1 MSRIYR
7 KSMNVYFSFPSVHR
21 RRRRRIFI
29 STLISHQPTVPPD
42 CLCSCPHRYD
52 IKIITL
58 ALTPT
63 VSDSTTLIFMFV
75 PCISSNV
82 SQKCIQKSI
91 RAFSQM
97 QKRAK
102 SVSRLTTPTQLG
114 LMMYFASFSHTT
126 AVSFELCHE
135 LRHVTAAFGGFTIL
149 RALSSGVYNTQR
161 RRRRLNTKCI
171 VIVASPEERHTLTD
185 SNDDDD
191 DLLENR
197 VHSFPYFVR
206 RWRLCLCSKTL
217 AFFYSCAAG

>member
-7 KSMNVYFSFPSVHR
+7 KSMYVYFSFPSVH

-63 VSDSTTLIFMFV
+63 LSDSTTLIFMFV

-102 SVSRLTTPTQLG
+102 SVSRLTINTNTPWVDDVFRII
-114 LMMYFASFSHTT
+114 FAHNCSS
-126 AVSFELCHE
+126 
-135 LRHVTAAFGGFTIL
+135 I
-149 RALSSGVYNTQR
+149 RALPRASACNRRFWGVH
-161 RRRRLNTKCI
+161 
-171 VIVASPEERHTLTD
+171 HTPPLSRVVFTTHG
-185 SNDDDD
+185 DDDD
-191 DLLENR
+191 STQNALLLLLLQKSGT
-197 VHSFPYFVR
+197 HLQTTTTTTTTY
-206 RWRLCLCSKTL
+206 
-217 AFFYSCAAG
+217 